1 MAENIYSCF
10 HYHKKCQEDRQAIE
24 ALAPKVMEAAEK
36 AVYGVIGDIK
46 YTTRTTA
53 PNGGVWCDGA
63 TYSKADFT
71 YVHNLLTKGKLQCVD
86 IATYNNVVS
95 LNGSCGLFG
104 FDANSESFRV
114 PLLKDVYLKAGQE
127 AETFGA
133 ESLPQHTHTRGTMNI
148 TGTLPTDS
156 GGASSRTGAFYA
168 AGSAG
173 GASGS
178 SGNNNLTGF
187 DASRSWTGETSGAS
201 GATYKSGAKVNPDHV
216 KYRAYVVLYTAEK
229 ELSIVNWTNQLQ
241 RKTDDGV
248 ATLNNLANTY
258 SKEIGY
264 LSGTTSNIQTQLNG
278 KANADADNFSANGK
292 AAIAGLG
299 MPSTKYT
306 TLTAGATAS
315 TYVAPANGYFT
326 ARYASKAGV
335 ICFHNNNTRIIS
347 GNDTGANLP
356 HGAYIHAKKG
366 ETVVLHYNNGTPEH
380 FYFVYAGVDA

>member
-24 ALAPKVMEAAEK
+24 ALAPKVMESAEK

-71 YVHNLLTKGKLQCVD
+71 YVHNLLTEGKLQCVD

-187 DASRSWTGETSGAS
+187 DASLSWTGETSGAS

-264 LSGTTSNIQTQLNG
+264 LSGVESNIQTQLNSKLTGTISKASNGYCKLSNGLIIQWG
-278 KANADADNFSANGK
+278 KNTVANGGTVTLPT
-292 AAIAGLG
+292 AF
-299 MPSTKYT
+299 SDTNYTVCVTKNVT
-306 TLTAGATAS
+306 GTAN
-315 TYVAPANGYFT
+315 VQNG
-326 ARYASKAGV
+326 
-335 ICFHNNNTRIIS
+335 
-347 GNDTGANLP
+347 TGARPVVGGVVSSATQFKVYNIWTTTDQTYS
-356 HGAYIHAKKG
+356 A
-366 ETVVLHYNNGTPEH
+366 TVSWIAVGY
-380 FYFVYAGVDA
+380 